1 MILKCSQRGGAKQ
14 LALHLMKTEE
24 NEHVETHEVRGF
36 LADDVLGAFREVEAI
51 SQGTKCKQYLF
62 SVSLNP
68 PQTENVSIETFESAL
83 SSIEERTGLTGQ
95 PRVVVFHEKE
105 GRRHCHAVWSRIDPE
120 TMTAKPLPFF
130 KNKLQ
135 EVSRQQ
141 YLENGWRMPPG
152 LIDKRNRDPRNF
164 SLDEW
169 QQAKRA
175 GRNAGEIK
183 ALIQE
188 AWSISD
194 SKNSFAHALKER
206 GFYLAKGDRRGH
218 IAMSFDGE
226 PFSIPRM
233 LGQKTKDVRARL
245 GNPNELP
252 SIEDARKHIAADYLP
267 KIQKYVGEIR
277 QKAKANIEKV
287 EAERLRLSAAHAQE
301 RKRLDEG
308 IRQRNEREQRERAE
322 RFRKGML
329 GLWDRLSGKH
339 KALEKQNEMEA
350 LWALERD
357 RRQRD
362 AMVAAQ
368 LDERRALQE
377 RLKAARERRETV
389 LLKLYR
395 DFANYREMKRGA
407 APSRPTSQR
416 QTPVVASKPEQK
428 TASQN
433 ALDRKHENF
442 KQEFRQTSESNAS
455 TAEPAKQ
462 PPSAKP
468 AKAPSKPSTHERLN
482 RLRRGERNRS
492 DGPDLER

>member
-1 MILKCSQRGGAKQ
+1 MILKGSQRGGAKQ

-24 NEHVETHEVRGF
+24 NEHVEIHEVRGF
-36 LADDVLGAFREVEAI
+36 LADDVLGALREAEAI
-51 SQGTKCKQYLF
+51 SQGTKCRQFLF

-68 PQTENVSIETFESAL
+68 PQTETVSVKTFENAL
-83 SSIEERTGLTGQ
+83 ASIEERTGLSGQ
-95 PRVVVFHEKE
+95 PRIVVFHEKE

-120 TMTAKPLPFF
+120 TMTAKPLPYF

-164 SLDEW
+164 TLAEW

-183 ALIQE
+183 SLIQE

-194 SKNSFAHALKER
+194 SKGSFAHALKER

-226 PFSIPRM
+226 PFSVPRM
-233 LGQKTKDVRARL
+233 LGQKTRDVRARL
-245 GNPNELP
+245 GDPKDLP
-252 SIEDARKHIAADYLP
+252 SIEDARKHMASDYLP
-267 KIQKYVGEIR
+267 KIQKYVGDIR
-277 QKAKANIEKV
+277 QKAKAHINKIEADRRRLQ
-287 EAERLRLSAAHAQE
+287 AEHATE
-301 RKRLDEG
+301 RKRIDDG
-308 IRQRNEREQRERAE
+308 IRKRSEREQRERAE

-339 KALEKQNEMEA
+339 KALEKQNQMEA

-368 LDERRALQE
+368 LQERRGLQE
-377 RLKAARERRETV
+377 RLKAARERRDTL

-395 DFANYREMKRGA
+395 DYANYRDMKRGA
-407 APSRPTSQR
+407 PPSRPAAQR
-416 QTPVVASKPEQK
+416 EQTQAQPKPIQK
-428 TASQN
+428 SAARNT
-433 ALDRKHENF
+433 LDRKQEAL
-442 KQEFRQTSESNAS
+442 KQQFRQNAQNVALP
-455 TAEPAKQ
+455 AEP
-462 PPSAKP
+462 PKP
-468 AKAPSKPSTHERLN
+468 AVATGPVKAPSKPSTRDRLN
-482 RLRRGERNRS
+482 RLRRGDHNRS

>member
-1 MILKCSQRGGAKQ
+1 MILKGAQRGGAKQ

-24 NEHVETHEVRGF
+24 NEHVEIHEVRGF

-83 SSIEERTGLTGQ
+83 SAIEERTGLTGQ

-105 GRRHCHAVWSRIDPE
+105 GRRHCHAVWSRIDTE

-135 EVSRQQ
+135 DVSRQQ

-164 SLDEW
+164 TLDEW

-175 GRNAGEIK
+175 GGNAGEIK

-233 LGQKTKDVRARL
+233 LGKKTKDVRARL
-245 GNPNELP
+245 GDPNDLP

-277 QKAKANIEKV
+277 QKAKAHIEKV

-322 RFRKGML
+322 RFQKGML

-339 KALEKQNEMEA
+339 KAFEKQNEIEA

-368 LDERRALQE
+368 LHERRALQE
-377 RLKAARERRETV
+377 HLKAARERRETV
-389 LLKLYR
+389 LLTLYR
-395 DFANYREMKRGA
+395 DFANYREMKRGS
-407 APSRPTSQR
+407 APSRPAPQR
-416 QTPVVASKPEQK
+416 QMQEITSKPIQK
-428 TASQN
+428 PTSQN
-433 ALDRKHENF
+433 ALDREQETF
-442 KQEFRQTSESNAS
+442 KQQFRQTSQSNAS
-455 TAEPAKQ
+455 SAEPAKQ
-462 PPSAKP
+462 PSATKP
-468 AKAPSKPSTHERLN
+468 AKAPSKPSTRERLN

>member
-1 MILKCSQRGGAKQ
+1 MILKGSQRGGAKQ

-24 NEHVETHEVRGF
+24 NEHVEIHEVRGF
-36 LADDVLGAFREVEAI
+36 LADDVLGAFREIEAI

-83 SSIEERTGLTGQ
+83 SNIEERTGLSAQ

-164 SLDEW
+164 TLDEW

-233 LGQKTKDVRARL
+233 LGQKTKDVHARL
-245 GNPNELP
+245 GDPNELP

-277 QKAKANIEKV
+277 QKAKAHIETI
-287 EAERLRLSAAHAQE
+287 EAERLWLSAAHAQE

-339 KALEKQNEMEA
+339 KALEKQNEMEV

-362 AMVAAQ
+362 ATVAAQ

-377 RLKAARERRETV
+377 RLKAARERRETA

-407 APSRPTSQR
+407 APARPTSQR
-416 QTPVVASKPEQK
+416 QTPTVVSKPVQK
-428 TASQN
+428 PASQN
-433 ALDRKHENF
+433 ALDRKQETF
-442 KQEFRQTSESNAS
+442 KQQFQQTSQKAAS

-462 PPSAKP
+462 PSSSKA
-468 AKAPSKPSTHERLN
+468 AKAPSKPSTRDRLN